1 MQIQES
7 SVGGQIRRAA
17 PFVGAT
23 PLETQALDAANGDIP
38 AAASWMAQAV
48 MADTETDIA
57 AIVRDWCE
65 TRIRI
70 KASQWRHHIIAE
82 NRAGGGKGSFAENLA
97 IAIKAEATRFMNMP
111 LFGGKPI
118 GHATADEIR
127 QSAYR
132 YGEVADDMKRKQRW
146 QNLVADALDRSGA
159 AIVADGLAEA
169 DLAELWNKVD

>member
-1 MQIQES
+1 MNILES
-7 SVGGQIRRAA
+7 NEAASCTSNNQTRNAA
-17 PFVGAT
+17 P
-23 PLETQALDAANGDIP
+23 LEHAALDAAKGDIP
-38 AAASWMAQAV
+38 AAAQWMAQAV
-48 MADTETDIA
+48 MADAETDIS

-70 KASQWRHHIIAE
+70 KASQWRHQIIAE
-82 NRAGGGKGSFAENLA
+82 NRAGSGRGSFAENLA
-97 IAIKAEATRFMNMP
+97 IAIRAEATRFMNMP

-146 QNLVADALDRSGA
+146 QNLVADALERSGA
-159 AIVADGLAEA
+159 VIVAGGLDEA

>member
-1 MQIQES
+1 MQIQET
-7 SVGGQIRRAA
+7 SVGGQRESVDHFH
-17 PFVGAT
+17 PVT

-38 AAASWMAQAV
+38 AAALWMAQAV
-48 MADTETDIA
+48 MADAETDIA